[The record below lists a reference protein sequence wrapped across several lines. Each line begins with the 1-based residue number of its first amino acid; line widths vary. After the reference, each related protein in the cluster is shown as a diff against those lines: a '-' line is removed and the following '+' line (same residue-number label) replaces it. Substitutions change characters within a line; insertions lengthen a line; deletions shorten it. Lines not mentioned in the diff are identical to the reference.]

1 MLADLYLL
9 CVSNI
14 AFNLLRAN
22 IFNLTGIEF
31 KLKQKVVLSGAI
43 NKKTS
48 KIEVIFEHSNQIES
62 YKKASEEQGERL
74 TIVIFV
80 ELFH

>member
-1 MLADLYLL
+1 LL

-31 KLKQKVVLSGAI
+31 KLKQKVVLNGAI

-48 KIEVIFEHSNQIES
+48 KIEVIFEQSNRI
-62 YKKASEEQGERL
+62 KKASEEQGERL
-74 TIVIFV
+74 RTSENNRYFR
-80 ELFH
+80 

>member
-1 MLADLYLL
+1 LL

-31 KLKQKVVLSGAI
+31 KLKQKVVLNGAI

-48 KIEVIFEHSNQIES
+48 KIEVIFEQSNQIES

-74 TIVIFV
+74 RS
-80 ELFH
+80 